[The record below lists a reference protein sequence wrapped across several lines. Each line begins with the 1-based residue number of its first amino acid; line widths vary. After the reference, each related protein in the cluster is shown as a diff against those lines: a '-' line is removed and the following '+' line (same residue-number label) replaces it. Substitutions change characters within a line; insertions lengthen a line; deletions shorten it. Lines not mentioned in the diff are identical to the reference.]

1 MYDVPNEVLMEQ
13 KKFMKVG
20 LSLDN
25 FRSYV
30 GMIEDEISQFMNN
43 DSTFRIWQ
51 MDDINEW
58 STFHAHKVLSE
69 ITILTAS
76 RTLQGKDVRDALD
89 KTFADLYHDLDG
101 GFIPINML
109 FPNLPLEFNRKRD
122 AAQKKMSDFYVDLIQ
137 KRKYGVNIDSDGGH
151 DMIEALIHQRYK
163 NGRELGDREI
173 AHIMIALLMAGQ
185 HTSSSTTAWAIL
197 HLADDVDVA

>member
-1 MYDVPNEVLMEQ
+1 MEQ

-25 FRSYV
+25 FRAYV
-30 GMIEDEISQFMNN
+30 GMIFDEMNQYM
-43 DSTFRIWQ
+43 STDPAFKIWQ

-58 STFHAHKVLSE
+58 GSFHTHKVMSE
-69 ITILTAS
+69 ITIFTAS

-89 KTFADLYHDLDG
+89 KSFADLYHDLDG
-101 GFIPINML
+101 GFVPVNML

-137 KRKYGVNIDSDGGH
+137 KRRTGQNLDTDGGH
-151 DMIEALIHQRYK
+151 DMIEALLGQRYK

-185 HTSSSTTAWAIL
+185 HTSSSTGSWAML
-197 HLADDVDVA
+197 HLAENPEIA